1 MSVPLSDDSSQETVV
16 PMSEASFSKS
26 GGSGSSSAVVSS
38 TPTRLGCIWKSSVWG
53 YFSIAEDDKFAECGD
68 CGGMVSRGGSN

>member
-38 TPTRLGCIWKSSVWG
+38 TPTRLGYIWKSSVWG